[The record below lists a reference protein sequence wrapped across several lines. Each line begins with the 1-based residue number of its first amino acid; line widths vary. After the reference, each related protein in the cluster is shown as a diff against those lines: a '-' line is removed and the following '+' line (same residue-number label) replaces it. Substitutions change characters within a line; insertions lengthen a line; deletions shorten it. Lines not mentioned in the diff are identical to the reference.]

1 MDVRILGP
9 SGLRVSRLCLGT
21 ATFGNAEW
29 GCDTAESDRILGR
42 YLELGGN
49 FLDTAN
55 KYADG
60 NSETTLG
67 RVLAGRRDQLV
78 LGTKFTATMND
89 ADPNSAGNHRKNL
102 TASLNASLRRLRTE
116 YIDVLWVHA
125 WDGVT
130 PIDELMR
137 ALDDQIRAGK
147 VLSAGISNAP
157 SWMVAHANAVAGVR
171 GSSPLCAVQSE
182 YSLLERGAER
192 ELLPMCGYLGLAFL
206 AWAPIA
212 QGRLTGKYPRDGQG
226 QGRLTPDEAR
236 MPARRHAIVAET
248 VAVAAELGCSPATV
262 ALTWILRHRP
272 EAIPVI
278 GARTLGQLEANLA
291 CLGQALP
298 ADHLARLTAISAGES
313 GSPAAFLRSAPG
325 RDFMWGG
332 AATVPPRLTQ
342 AAEPWWEHVT
352 LAEPHQ

>member
-1 MDVRILGP
+1 MLGP

-21 ATFGNAEW
+21 ATFGNSEW
-29 GCDTAESDRILGR
+29 GCDAAESDRILGR

-55 KYADG
+55 KYAGG

-67 RVLAGRRDQLV
+67 QILDRRRDQIV
-78 LGTKFTATMND
+78 LGTKFTATLND

-102 TASLNASLRRLRTE
+102 AASLHASLRRLRTD
-116 YIDVLWVHA
+116 YVDILWVHA

-137 ALDDQIRAGK
+137 ALDDQVRAGK
-147 VLSAGISNAP
+147 VLSIGISNAP

-171 GSSPLCAVQSE
+171 GTSPLCAVQSE
-182 YSLLERGAER
+182 YNLLERGAER
-192 ELLPMCGYLGLAFL
+192 ELLPMCGYQGLAFL
-206 AWAPIA
+206 GWAPIA

-226 QGRLTPDEAR
+226 QGRLTPAEAR
-236 MPARRHAIVAET
+236 MSARRHAIVAET
-248 VAVAAELGCSPATV
+248 VAVAAEAGFSPATV
-262 ALTWILRHRP
+262 ALAWILHHRP
-272 EAIPVI
+272 EVIPVV

-291 CLGQALP
+291 CLDLTLS
-298 ADHLARLTAISAGES
+298 ADQLARLTAVSAGDP
-313 GSPAAFLRSAPG
+313 GSPAAFLRSGPG
-325 RDFMWGG
+325 RDFMWGA

-342 AAEPWWEHVT
+342 VAEPWWEQVG
-352 LAEPHQ
+352 LGEP